1 VEEKDEPF
9 DGEDYD
15 DVYMSAAAVTRN
27 SYCKING
34 VTMESSS
41 TDEVYDYPQQ
51 RRNQQLPPRPVDE
64 FTYDDCGPMDGIY
77 EDTATVYESIGSCAP
92 SYFEK
97 NNSLYGDLELRAQ
110 IMAAMSSSVS
120 VTSLGSASPSA
131 SRAGHCPDMSEF
143 FICFN
148 LIGREI
154 EQSYKAKFRKV

>member
-1 VEEKDEPF
+1 M
-9 DGEDYD
+9 YT
-15 DVYMSAAAVTRN
+15 SAATRN
-27 SYCKING
+27 SYCKISG
-34 VTMESSS
+34 VTVESST

-51 RRNQQLPPRPVDE
+51 RRNQQLQQLPPRPVDE

-97 NNSLYGDLELRAQ
+97 NNSLYGDIELRTQ

-131 SRAGHCPDMSEF
+131 SRAGHCPDMSELTRF
-143 FICFN
+143 FFQI
-148 LIGREI
+148 LIW
-154 EQSYKAKFRKV
+154 